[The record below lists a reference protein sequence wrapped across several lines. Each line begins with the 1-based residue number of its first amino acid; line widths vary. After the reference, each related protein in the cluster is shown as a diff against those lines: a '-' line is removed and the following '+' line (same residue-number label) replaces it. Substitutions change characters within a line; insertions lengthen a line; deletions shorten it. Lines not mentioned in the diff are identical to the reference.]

1 MADIKTSAEAMEAAA
16 MRRSGA
22 ATTDTE
28 GPAPAEL
35 QPLPE
40 AVAARTPE
48 EKSPAEWA
56 YERLVLYIQNFE
68 KTLNPEE
75 EAAMGFAG
83 SDAGLIKIMGIG
95 FFAPDLISFYG
106 MDPTGHRTQLIQHVS
121 QLNVALRAVP
131 KEKPDAPAQRIGFR
145 LAQDMEK
152 S

>member
-1 MADIKTSAEAMEAAA
+1 MVDIKTSAEAMEAVA

-22 ATTDTE
+22 STTDDS
-28 GPAPAEL
+28 GPPPAEL
-35 QPLPE
+35 QPLPD
-40 AVAARTPE
+40 AVAKRTPE

-95 FFAPDLISFYG
+95 FFAPDMISFYG
-106 MDPTGHRTQLIQHVS
+106 MDQTGHRTQLIQHVS

-131 KEKPDAPAQRIGFR
+131 KEKQDAPAQRIGFR
-145 LAQDMEK
+145 LAQELEK
-152 S
+152 P